1 MFYCLPDS
9 IDSNR
14 KFLTMLNFVPL
25 SVMCPFLPVA
35 VWRFFSLWLIFS
47 NLIMLCDSVILT
59 VWYLLSF
66 LDLQTHN
73 TYQIWKLLGLLFP
86 QNFPALSFL
95 GSLTTH
101 LHVRLLCVVL
111 GSLRFWF
118 VYPVLLFHLFA
129 SVWMVS
135 IAMSSNL
142 WFFISILI

>member
-1 MFYCLPDS
+1 
-9 IDSNR
+9 
-14 KFLTMLNFVPL
+14 
-25 SVMCPFLPVA
+25 
-35 VWRFFSLWLIFS
+35 
-47 NLIMLCDSVILT
+47 MLCDSVILT

-86 QNFPALSFL
+86 QNFSALSFL

-142 WFFISILI
+142 